1 MFQASLFF
9 TLFLKILPI
18 YMIIF
23 IGYLSGKCLKID
35 KNTISEILFYII
47 NPLVVLYGVSRID
60 VSLQVAFL
68 PILILCIGSVMSLMV
83 YYISSFVFKDNT
95 KNILAF
101 SSGSTSMGYF
111 GLPIAVALQFDEH
124 TISAYIV
131 CYIGMLLFENSLG
144 FYIAANGIYTKKEC
158 LFKLFKIPSSY
169 AMLLGFILSIFDV
182 HIPHF
187 LSDCMVSIRG
197 TFVTLGMMLLGIC
210 IAQITNFK
218 IDWKIAFT
226 TIMVKYILWPLFVL
240 SIVLLDKYIIKIYDE
255 KIYKALIL
263 LAIIPVSGSSIILAN
278 ILNYK
283 PDRVA
288 LLLFISVTVGLFYV
302 PLVISLFFAKLF
314 FLSMHI

>member
-1 MFQASLFF
+1 MFSPFLFS

-23 IGYLSGKCLKID
+23 IGYLAGKHLRID
-35 KNTISEILFYII
+35 RNTISEILFYIV
-47 NPLVVLYGVSRID
+47 NPLVVLYGVSQIE
-60 VSLQVAFL
+60 VNLQVASL
-68 PILILCIGSVMSLMV
+68 PILILCIGSIVSLMV
-83 YYISSFVFKDNT
+83 YYVSSFLFKDNT

-111 GLPIAVALQFDEH
+111 GLPIAVALQFDEN
-124 TISAYIV
+124 TISVYIV
-131 CYIGMLLFENSLG
+131 SYIGMLLFENSLG

-158 LFKLFKIPSSY
+158 ILKLFKLPSSY
-169 AMLLGFILSIFDV
+169 AMLLGFIFSIFDV

-187 LSDCMVSIRG
+187 LSDFMINIRG
-197 TFVTLGMMLLGIC
+197 TFITLGMMLLGIC

-240 SIVLLDKYIIKIYDE
+240 SIVLLDKYVVKVYDE
-255 KIYKALIL
+255 DIYKALIL

-278 ILNYK
+278 VLNYQ
-283 PDRVA
+283 PDKVT
-288 LLLFISVTVGLFYV
+288 LLLLISVTVGLFYV
-302 PLVISLFFAKLF
+302 PMIISLFFAQLF
-314 FLSMHI
+314 FPS